1 MKGEIIM
8 SEQKPLTADEKRRI
22 PQIILLYCMRECTK
36 DIGTRAVMLQDFI
49 QKHDGLDNDFAE
61 QAKALIST

>member
-1 MKGEIIM
+1 M
-8 SEQKPLTADEKRRI
+8 SEWKPLTADEKRRI
-22 PQIILLYCMRECTK
+22 LQIILLYCMRECTK
-36 DIGTRAVMLQDFI
+36 DIGTRTVMLQDFI